1 MTFQSLVAAAGQPI
15 EDAGEET
22 FLLFSQDIPSN
33 NLGFIDPKADSL
45 EIEIAGHD
53 YVLRQ
58 SPGLL
63 HSSRQEGTTGAV
75 IWKITPLLAAWLTSL
90 PPILSGVLHDTAV
103 VVELGCGITGLLG
116 LVLSRFVQCY
126 VLTDQAYVVK
136 YLRENIAANTASL
149 KRKKIRKKRPNEKEM
164 AQEERLKV
172 LPLDWEADSVE
183 NLKSAIPQDAVI
195 DLLVLCDC
203 VYNEY
208 LISPLVQT
216 CVDACRLASTE
227 TKPTVVLVAQQLR
240 SDTVC
245 ELFLDALMKE
255 FHVWRV
261 PDQELSSQLQSG
273 SGYVVHLA
281 ILKAEVRKLE

>member
-1 MTFQSLVAAAGQPI
+1 MTSQSLLAALGRPI

-22 FLLFSQDIPSN
+22 FLLFSRDIPSN
-33 NLGFIDPKADSL
+33 NLGFVDPKADSL

-53 YVLRQ
+53 YILQQ

-63 HSSRQEGTTGAV
+63 HSNRQEGTTGAV
-75 IWKITPLLAAWLTSL
+75 IWKITPLLAAWLMSL

-103 VVELGCGITGLLG
+103 VVELGCGVTGLLG
-116 LVLSRFVQCY
+116 LVLSRLVQCY
-126 VLTDQAYVVK
+126 VLTDQPYVVK
-136 YLRENIAANTASL
+136 YLRENIAANSTSA
-149 KRKKIRKKRPNEKEM
+149 KGKKNHRKRPNEKTV
-164 AQEERLKV
+164 AQEECLKI
-172 LPLDWEADSVE
+172 LPLDWEADSVA
-183 NLKSAIPQDAVI
+183 NLKSAIPPGAVI

-216 CVDACRLASTE
+216 CVDACRLTSSATKSTM
-227 TKPTVVLVAQQLR
+227 VLVAQQLR

-245 ELFLDALMKE
+245 ELFLAALMQE
-255 FHVWRV
+255 FNVWRI
-261 PDQELSSQLQSG
+261 PDQELSSQLRSD

-281 ILKAEVRKLE
+281 TLKDEVGKLE

>member
-1 MTFQSLVAAAGQPI
+1 MASQSFVAALGHPI

-22 FLLFSQDIPSN
+22 FLLFSRDIPSN
-33 NLGFIDPKADSL
+33 NLGFVDPKADSL

-53 YVLRQ
+53 YILRQ

-63 HSSRQEGTTGAV
+63 HSNRQEGTTGAV

-90 PPILSGVLHDTAV
+90 PSILSGALYDTAV
-103 VVELGCGITGLLG
+103 VVELGCGVTGLLG

-136 YLRENIAANTASL
+136 YLRENIAANATSP
-149 KRKKIRKKRPNEKEM
+149 KGKKSYKKKSNDKGV

-183 NLKSAIPQDAVI
+183 NLKSAIPAGALI

-216 CVDACRLASTE
+216 CVDACRLGSTA

-255 FHVWRV
+255 FNVWRV
-261 PDQELSSQLQSG
+261 PDQELSSQLRSG

-281 ILKAEVRKLE
+281 TLKDEVRKVE

>member
-1 MTFQSLVAAAGQPI
+1 MAHQSPLAFLGEPI

-22 FLLFSQDIPSN
+22 FLLFSRDMPSN
-33 NLGFIDPKADSL
+33 NLGFVDPKAESL
-45 EIEIAGHD
+45 EIEIAGHE
-53 YVLRQ
+53 YILRQ

-63 HSSRQEGTTGAV
+63 HSNRQEGTTGAV
-75 IWKITPLLAAWLTSL
+75 IWKITPLLAAWLASL
-90 PPILSGVLHDTAV
+90 PPILSGALDDTAV

-116 LVLSRFVQCY
+116 LVVSKFVQCY
-126 VLTDQAYVVK
+126 VLTDQTYVVR
-136 YLRENIAANTASL
+136 YLRENIATNATPP
-149 KRKKIRKKRPNEKEM
+149 REKKRNKKRGNEKEL
-164 AQEERLKV
+164 AQEEHLKV

-183 NLKSAIPQDAVI
+183 NLKSAIPPSGWV

-216 CVDACRLASTE
+216 CVDVCRLGPTAA
-227 TKPTVVLVAQQLR
+227 KHTVVLVAQQLR

-245 ELFLDALMKE
+245 ELFLAALMKE
-255 FHVWRV
+255 FNVWRI
-261 PDQELSSQLQSG
+261 PDRELPTQLQDG

-281 ILKAEVRKLE
+281 TLKDEGRAAE

>member
-1 MTFQSLVAAAGQPI
+1 MTSQLLAAALGNPI

-22 FLLFSQDIPSN
+22 FLLFSQEMPSN
-33 NLGFIDPKADSL
+33 NLGFVDSSADTL
-45 EIEIAGHD
+45 EVEIAGHE

-63 HSSRQEGTTGAV
+63 HSNRGEGTTGAV

-90 PPILSGVLHDTAV
+90 PRILSGVLHNRAV
-103 VVELGCGITGLLG
+103 VVELGCGVAGLTG
-116 LVLSRFVQCY
+116 LVLSRLVQCY
-126 VLTDQAYVVK
+126 VLTDQAYVMK
-136 YLRENIAANTASL
+136 YLKENIAANTTTP
-149 KRKKIRKKRPNEKEM
+149 REKKTFKKRTNEKNFSPG
-164 AQEERLKV
+164 ERLKA
-172 LPLDWEADSVE
+172 LALDWEVDSVQ
-183 NLKSAIPQDAVI
+183 NLKSAIPPGAPI
-195 DLLVLCDC
+195 DLLIICDC

-216 CVDACRLASTE
+216 CVDVCRLGSTAGDA
-227 TKPTVVLVAQQLR
+227 TVVLVAQQLR

-255 FHVWRV
+255 FNVWRI
-261 PDQELSSQLQSG
+261 PDNELSSQLRSG

-281 ILKAEVRKLE
+281 ILRDQVRKAE